1 MESNKLILNFM
12 GVKPTMESPDVYSY
26 SDGIFFSVRKNTP
39 EEVMNA
45 IAKYAK
51 YQTSWDWLIPVI
63 KKIREVVELNNMQL
77 YNSFAQRLNPF
88 EYNIES
94 IYDGVV
100 EFIKN
105 YNYVNNI
112 IGQKLAQV
120 ETKL

>member
-12 GVKPTMESPDVYSY
+12 GVKPTMESPDVYTY
-26 SDGIFFSVRKNTP
+26 NDGVFFSVRKNTP
-39 EEVMNA
+39 EEVMDA

-88 EYNIES
+88 EYSIES

-105 YNYVNNI
+105 YNYINNI
-112 IGQKLAQV
+112 IVK
-120 ETKL
+120 KNK